1 MVYGTCE
8 RIGPGL
14 LGEPLNALTSTA
26 FLVVAW
32 AGWNLARRT
41 GNRSAGI
48 HGLLAL
54 SVAIGLGSGVWHTLA
69 TSWALIL
76 DVIPISLFVVVFT
89 WLYARSFLGMR
100 AFLAVGAAV
109 VFLSTG
115 YAVLEVASV
124 IHVPLTYTP
133 MLVVWFGLVVLG
145 VVHARGRAPD
155 RFSLLAAAAVC
166 ALALLFRLIDLAVCP
181 AFPVGTHFLWHS
193 FGALTAFLALRCLML
208 APFGLD
214 PERSGPVDRGR
225 PSTDQDVKLRT
236 STEEPLNPSPLHY
249 G

>member
-14 LGEPLNALTSTA
+14 LGEPLNALTSSA

-32 AGWNLARRT
+32 AGWNLARST

-48 HGLLAL
+48 RGLLAL

-69 TSWALIL
+69 TSWALLL
-76 DVIPISLFVVVFT
+76 DVIPISLFVVVCT
-89 WLYARSFLGMR
+89 WLYARSFLGLR
-100 AFLAVGAAV
+100 AFLAVAAVV
-109 VFLSTG
+109 VFLSAT
-115 YAVLEVASV
+115 YAVLEVAGV
-124 IHVPLTYTP
+124 LHVPLTYTP

-145 VVHARGRAPD
+145 VVHARSRAPA

-166 ALALLFRLIDLAVCP
+166 ALALLFRLIDLPVCP

-193 FGALTAFLALRCLML
+193 LGALTAFLALRCLTL
-208 APFGLD
+208 ATLQLGPGGQDPTLD
-214 PERSGPVDRGR
+214 RSVSETLNGRVGAPE
-225 PSTDQDVKLRT
+225 PSH
-236 STEEPLNPSPLHY
+236 LHY